1 MCGNTLTLGRR
12 DIFLKGLD
20 DVIAK
25 PVLSMEHEF
34 ARDHK
39 WVDWKGV
46 EYTLRKEWAYVTGV
60 AKTTLGCTPGTRD
73 ADNNGKTPDKFKDD
87 VNAFIAERREAGHG
101 TLLLE
106 EHALLTMDEVLAIRL
121 YSGPAYQPINN
132 FLRQMMGI
140 TDDTFRREVAQHPL
154 LSFASTVGHI
164 CRAIRKLSAVAT
176 PDESYKPLWRCVG
189 VWSFLMFPLPCY

>member
-60 AKTTLGCTPGTRD
+60 AKQLWVVRQAHVTPTTTAKHHHPHYD
-73 ADNNGKTPDKFKDD
+73 QQQ
-87 VNAFIAERREAGHG
+87 RR
-101 TLLLE
+101 
-106 EHALLTMDEVLAIRL
+106 RL
-121 YSGPAYQPINN
+121 Q
-132 FLRQMMGI
+132 Q
-140 TDDTFRREVAQHPL
+140 
-154 LSFASTVGHI
+154 
-164 CRAIRKLSAVAT
+164 
-176 PDESYKPLWRCVG
+176 
-189 VWSFLMFPLPCY
+189 